1 MAKNNIDLSVVLHDT
16 SDYKDWLVE
25 LKERFY
31 SHRLKASCATNGY
44 LLDFYWKLGRDIEA
58 KQYTNTY
65 GSGFYK
71 NLSQDLKNEMPGVK
85 GFSPINLRYMS
96 KFFKLYA
103 PLYRNIPQTAELF
116 SDSLSDSNVPQVAEQ
131 FEKRQQPVDDF
142 NMLLSIPWDHHRR
155 IIDKC
160 KDDMNKALFFVRK
173 TWENNWGRDAL
184 LNWLDTDLYERDGK
198 AITNFQATLPAV
210 QSDLA
215 QQITKDPYQ
224 LDFLNLREKY
234 DEHDIEEE
242 LVNNVTRFLLELG
255 KGFSYMGRQFRL
267 EVGQQEFFPDLLFYN
282 AHLHAYVVIEL
293 KAQSFHPSFLGQLS
307 FYVNTEFCTNEDL
320 VGHWTLNGGERQI
333 NYPEIEF
340 FNDSIVELYSL
351 ADTLYRYTYCLQND
365 SLYLNDINGRQYI
378 NKINKVYDETIIFEG
393 IADVKGIQIYHK

>member
-58 KQYTNTY
+58 KQYANTY

-85 GFSPINLRYMS
+85 GFSPINLRYMN

-131 FEKRQQPVDDF
+131 SEKRQQPVDDF
-142 NMLLSIPWDHHRR
+142 KMLFSIPWDHHRR

-160 KDDMNKALFFVRK
+160 KDDMDKALFFARK

-198 AITNFQATLPAV
+198 AVTNFQSTLSAV

-215 QQITKDPYQ
+215 QQMTSAVNHQFKTDIDNPTIGLLICKDKDNVVAKYALDSYKEPMGISEYQ
-224 LDFLNLREKY
+224 LSKLFPKDFKSSMPT
-234 DEHDIEEE
+234 IEE
-242 LVNNVTRFLLELG
+242 LE
-255 KGFSYMGRQFRL
+255 KG
-267 EVGQQEFFPDLLFYN
+267 
-282 AHLHAYVVIEL
+282 L
-293 KAQSFHPSFLGQLS
+293 KD
-307 FYVNTEFCTNEDL
+307 NRE
-320 VGHWTLNGGERQI
+320 
-333 NYPEIEF
+333 
-340 FNDSIVELYSL
+340 
-351 ADTLYRYTYCLQND
+351 
-365 SLYLNDINGRQYI
+365 
-378 NKINKVYDETIIFEG
+378 
-393 IADVKGIQIYHK
+393 